1 MCWSVWC
8 DNINSRA
15 NSPIAKD
22 STVSI
27 APPWVPTRMFSIKI
41 TKEEGFVIVSENSVQ
56 FRDINGAVWMFV
68 DTRHSDFRVVT
79 YLNDNGCVFECV
91 RSTNDG
97 VVLDRILDKDSSAAA
112 SVCESVTSVT
122 SVVWNAHSV
131 RRTKMCFL
139 YPDYVGV
146 MKINAFLKLI

>member
-41 TKEEGFVIVSENSVQ
+41 TKE
-56 FRDINGAVWMFV
+56 

-131 RRTKMCFL
+131 GGRRCVSL
-139 YPDYVGV
+139 SRLCRGCE
-146 MKINAFLKLI
+146 N